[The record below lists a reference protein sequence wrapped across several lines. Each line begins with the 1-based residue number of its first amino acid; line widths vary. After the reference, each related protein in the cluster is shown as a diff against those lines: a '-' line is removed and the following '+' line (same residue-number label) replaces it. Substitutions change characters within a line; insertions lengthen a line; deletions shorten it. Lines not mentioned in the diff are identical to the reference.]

1 MQLVCN
7 NMWQLLKNK
16 KKMLFQLLY
25 MRGNYLINCQTAED
39 NLEANKHVPS
49 SSCFASSFN
58 VSVVYSR
65 KLLGRLVNIVRVT
78 SSYYIVV
85 VTKISYCFR
94 VNLMKGTNSSFPSQF
109 F

>member
-1 MQLVCN
+1 
-7 NMWQLLKNK
+7 
-16 KKMLFQLLY
+16 MLFQLLY